1 MKVVINKKEI
11 EIKNPTEVI
20 DLIEDNEKKYILCRI
35 NGRIK
40 DLHYKITKDSTIEL
54 LDLTQKESTVAYESS
69 LRYLIIYVIKKLYP
83 NSRVVFNYSVS
94 RSIFC
99 NVSDLGHQFNK
110 RNLTEINNALQA
122 LIKKDIPFVY
132 DKISVSEAKEYYS
145 SIGFYEKSNLL
156 NYLDDEDKVPV
167 YRCGDFMNYLL
178 TLMVPS
184 TGYLDKYVLNLYAP
198 GFTIS
203 YPRYECGGQI
213 PEFKDEKNFRTA
225 LIAANKWLNI
235 TKSETIAKIHEIVNK
250 GQALDFINLCEVRHA
265 QQLTHLGDQIEEH
278 AYRIKMICIAGPSSS
293 GKTTF
298 ANRLKIELRS
308 RGLLPVTI
316 SMDDFYKTDNY
327 PLTDAGKPDYE
338 SIDSLD
344 LKLFDDT
351 ISKLIKGKSVEFP
364 KFDFVTKTR
373 SFVGPVR
380 LEKNQVL
387 IIEGIH
393 GLSDKIAP
401 SVYDDSKF
409 KIFISPL
416 GQYRIDGHTPI
427 SISDLRLI
435 RRLVRDYHFRS
446 ASAET
451 TLNMWNDVR
460 NGEFKWIYPNQNNA
474 DFVFNSEL
482 SYELCV
488 LKEFAIPILN
498 EVPKNSPN
506 YLTAKRLSVF
516 LSYYPTIT
524 PKWIPSNSI
533 IREFIGESIFYTSDT
548 K

>member
-1 MKVVINKKEI
+1 
-11 EIKNPTEVI
+11 
-20 DLIEDNEKKYILCRI
+20 
-35 NGRIK
+35 
-40 DLHYKITKDSTIEL
+40 
-54 LDLTQKESTVAYESS
+54 
-69 LRYLIIYVIKKLYP
+69 
-83 NSRVVFNYSVS
+83 
-94 RSIFC
+94 
-99 NVSDLGHQFNK
+99 
-110 RNLTEINNALQA
+110 
-122 LIKKDIPFVY
+122 
-132 DKISVSEAKEYYS
+132 
-145 SIGFYEKSNLL
+145 
-156 NYLDDEDKVPV
+156 
-167 YRCGDFMNYLL
+167 
-178 TLMVPS
+178 MVPS

-198 GFTIS
+198 VFTIS

-498 EVPKNSPN
+498 KVPKNSPN

-524 PKWIPSNSI
+524 SKWIPSNSI